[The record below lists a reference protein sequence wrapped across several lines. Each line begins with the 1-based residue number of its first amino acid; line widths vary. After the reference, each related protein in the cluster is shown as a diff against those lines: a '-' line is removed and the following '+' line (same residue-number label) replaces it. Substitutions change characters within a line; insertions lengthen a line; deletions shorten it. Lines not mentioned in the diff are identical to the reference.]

1 MATETI
7 ISIVFSIIT
16 VGVAV
21 ATFLIGRKTA
31 AHTQGKEDGRLE
43 SDMNYIKER
52 LDDIQ
57 KSQDDIFSRLN
68 RNAERLTR
76 VEESA
81 KDTHNRIERLEAKVL
96 K

>member
-1 MATETI
+1 M
-7 ISIVFSIIT
+7 S
-16 VGVAV
+16 
-21 ATFLIGRKTA
+21 
-31 AHTQGKEDGRLE
+31 
-43 SDMNYIKER
+43 YIKER